1 MGAGQQTVLQDIIS
15 PIVALPTP
23 RFPTMHHPMITN
35 VKTADMDQ
43 PDMTSTKR
51 RLTTQEAEKLCSRI
65 QALQQSQQPDPP
77 RAGDLLSSRALNSDS
92 PPWVSRSADGLGL
105 GLLPSALS
113 FGDENSPVLESVY
126 DTQPHPTFKLTLP
139 LVGPSS
145 FQEVSGFSED
155 DDETAESFASSDD
168 TLTGPSNI
176 TNDPPSPEEEEEEES
191 PPQPITFLT
200 SPIFPKRRLY
210 NIVEVDTPPPSPP
223 LQARGSLSLR
233 RRPLACSSVSNKTK
247 SLQPLLSFVNAPG
260 HTASYTP
267 SPVTNRC

>member
-43 PDMTSTKR
+43 LDMTSTKR

-77 RAGDLLSSRALNSDS
+77 RAGALLSSPALNSDS

-176 TNDPPSPEEEEEEES
+176 TNDPPSPEEEEEES

-223 LQARGSLSLR
+223 VQARGSLSLR

-267 SPVTNRC
+267 SSVTNRC